1 MTANHNG
8 ETDLLKMQLSIYI
21 DLYKHHYDLFLKAA
35 GIYLAVVSVLA
46 SYIFRADV
54 NFATKCA
61 LSIIVSIAAIIG
73 FLGGKLY
80 IEWLTSTEKSVSDI
94 SNKLGIVPI
103 VFIQTKK
110 VIAIEQV
117 VSVVLLVGSV
127 LNTIIL
133 LIRR

>member
-1 MTANHNG
+1 LTANHNG

>member
-1 MTANHNG
+1 MVG
-8 ETDLLKMQLSIYI
+8 
-21 DLYKHHYDLFLKAA
+21 
-35 GIYLAVVSVLA
+35 
-46 SYIFRADV
+46 YIFRADV

>member
-1 MTANHNG
+1 
-8 ETDLLKMQLSIYI
+8 MQLSIYI

-73 FLGGKLY
+73 FFGGKLY

-110 VIAIEQV
+110 MIAIEQV
-117 VSVVLLVGSV
+117 VSALLLLGSL
-127 LNTIIL
+127 LNIIIL